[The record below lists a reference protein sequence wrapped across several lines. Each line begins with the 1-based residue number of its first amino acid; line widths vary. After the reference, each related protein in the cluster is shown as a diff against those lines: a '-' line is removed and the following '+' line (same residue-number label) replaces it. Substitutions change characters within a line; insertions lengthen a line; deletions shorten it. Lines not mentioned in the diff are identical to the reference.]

1 MLGTAWA
8 FANSIYDTQYVRELS
23 VQDRMSKTN
32 SPFTREQCREFIEEY
47 SRKRESYVALA
58 DALTTVLKVPAGEL
72 GLPAMV
78 QARAKDVSSFAG
90 KIQRPEK
97 GYTDPLNEI
106 TDFCGARVITLT
118 LDGVTRICDY
128 IEKHFEIF
136 WEDSEDK
143 LDSLG
148 SNTFGYLSTHYIVAF
163 REGEFPAETVP
174 PELIGLKAEIQVRTL
189 LQHAWADIAHEFS
202 YKSALNLP
210 MAWRR
215 ELSRLAALLEE
226 GDQAFDQLQHD
237 LLKYASSY
245 EYHYSKEEIA
255 DEIARNEVVLEVD
268 PGNIAVAHKIAKL
281 AMTQDNWQQA
291 VDVLSGFEGAGTP
304 AMLRDLGIS
313 MCKLHA
319 KDADSKEYARGQQ
332 WLETALGKNPN
343 DVDGWASLGGT
354 WRTLE
359 LQSKGKDVHE
369 YRENA
374 RECYRRA
381 FEIDASD
388 PYALQ
393 NFIEYEMVAIST
405 GNVLPY
411 LRPVILDSIDRCKA
425 QASAGVNLPWAYL
438 SLGAFHLFLG
448 EPMTALRYYALG
460 VDSSSA
466 HFFVTSPL
474 RSFDLLEECDT
485 EILGMGWAR
494 SFLELANKA
503 VFGDSAPDGTG
514 TGIEGPVVIV
524 AGDCSRRADGLF
536 DELLAEAF
544 SDFRGTV
551 ISGGTNTGIAASVG
565 KLGSSNS
572 GIHTIGYVPGN
583 LSESR
588 LDSGYS
594 EHRETDGDEFSPL
607 EPIRYWRDLYESG
620 ISVEQIR
627 LVTFGGGEL
636 STVEC
641 SLALA
646 LGASVGIIKSN
657 SEPDKLLLEDSF
669 WMAKG
674 AAGEKNLHALPAD
687 AEAIRTFLT
696 RKTTN
701 E

>member
-1 MLGTAWA
+1 MRKPSPA
-8 FANSIYDTQYVRELS
+8 FTQ
-23 VQDRMSKTN
+23 
-32 SPFTREQCREFIEEY
+32 EQCREFIEEY
-47 SRKRESYVALA
+47 SRKRDSYVALA
-58 DALTTVLKVPAGEL
+58 ATLEKVLKIPASQL

-128 IEKHFEIF
+128 VEKHFEIF
-136 WEDSEDK
+136 WEHSEDK

-163 REGEFPAETVP
+163 REGDFPEALVL

-215 ELSRLAALLEE
+215 EMSRLAALLEE
-226 GDQAFDQLQHD
+226 GDQAFDRLQHD

-245 EYHYSKEEIA
+245 EYHYTKEEIA
-255 DEIARNEVVLEVD
+255 DEIARNEVVLSVD
-268 PGNIAVAHKIAKL
+268 PGNKAVAQKIAKL
-281 AMTQDNWQQA
+281 AMTLEDWQKA
-291 VDVLSGFEGAGTP
+291 VDVLSQFEDKGTP
-304 AMLRDLGIS
+304 AMIRDLGIS

-319 KDADSKEYARGQQ
+319 NDPDRHEYSKGQQ
-332 WLETALGKNPN
+332 WLESALETNPQ

-359 LQSKGKDVHE
+359 QQSRNKKIQK

-374 RECYRRA
+374 RDCYRRA

-393 NFIEYEMVAIST
+393 NFIEYEMVATST

-448 EPMTALRYYALG
+448 QPLTALKYYALG
-460 VDSSSA
+460 VDGSSA

-474 RSFDLLEECDT
+474 RSFDLLGECDT
-485 EILGMGWAR
+485 EIAGIDWAR
-494 SFLELANKA
+494 SFLELANEM
-503 VFGDSAPDGTG
+503 VFGDSTPEGKDA
-514 TGIEGPVVIV
+514 GITGPVVIV
-524 AGDCSRRADGLF
+524 AGDCSKQADGQF
-536 DELLAEAF
+536 DELLDESF
-544 SDFRGTV
+544 SNFKGTV

-565 KLGSSNS
+565 KLGTSNN
-572 GIHTIGYVPGN
+572 GILTIGYVPRG
-583 LSESR
+583 LGESA
-588 LDSGYS
+588 LDSRYD
-594 EHRETDGDEFSPL
+594 EHRKTSGDDFSPL
-607 EPIRYWRDLYESG
+607 EPIQYWHELYASG
-620 ISVEQIR
+620 IPPEQIK
-627 LVTFGGGEL
+627 LITFGGGKL

-641 SLALA
+641 CLALA
-646 LGASVGIIKSN
+646 LGASVGIVKNN
-657 SEPDKLLLEDSF
+657 SEPDKLLLEDSY
-669 WMAKG
+669 WMEKG
-674 AAGEKNLHALPAD
+674 AAGETNLHALAAD
-687 AEAIRTFLT
+687 AKSIAGFLN
-696 RKTTN
+696 RKTTS